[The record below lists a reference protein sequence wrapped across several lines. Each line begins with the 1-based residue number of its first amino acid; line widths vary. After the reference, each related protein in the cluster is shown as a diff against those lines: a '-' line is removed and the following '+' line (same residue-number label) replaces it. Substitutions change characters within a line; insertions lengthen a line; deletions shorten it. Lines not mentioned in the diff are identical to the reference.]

1 MTANV
6 RVIVSRYNED
16 LNWLNEYPFTE
27 FEYIVYNKGINDD
40 FCKNN
45 VIQVVNLPNIG
56 REGHSY
62 LWHIIAHYDHLANI
76 LVFFPGSVN
85 IPKKIEKAKRILNAI
100 IQSNYTSAYFDGEC
114 VNSIYETFKEFTIK
128 EHPLS
133 CEQNCLLKS
142 NKKLPLQLAKLRPYG
157 IWHKHFFGNVPA
169 HWYTHY
175 GVFSVDKRDIIQHN
189 VDFYEALIKTVSV
202 ENPEA
207 GHYMERAWGAIFFPM
222 NYTDKILASAL

>member
-85 IPKKIEKAKRILNAI
+85 IPKK
-100 IQSNYTSAYFDGEC
+100 
-114 VNSIYETFKEFTIK
+114 
-128 EHPLS
+128 
-133 CEQNCLLKS
+133 
-142 NKKLPLQLAKLRPYG
+142 
-157 IWHKHFFGNVPA
+157 
-169 HWYTHY
+169 
-175 GVFSVDKRDIIQHN
+175 
-189 VDFYEALIKTVSV
+189 
-202 ENPEA
+202 
-207 GHYMERAWGAIFFPM
+207 
-222 NYTDKILASAL
+222 